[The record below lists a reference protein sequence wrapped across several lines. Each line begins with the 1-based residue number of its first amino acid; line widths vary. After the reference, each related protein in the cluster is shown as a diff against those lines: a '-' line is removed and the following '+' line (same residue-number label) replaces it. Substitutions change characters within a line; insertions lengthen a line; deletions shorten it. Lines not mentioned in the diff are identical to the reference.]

1 MPSGGSPGQRAQER
15 KLLLP
20 SSFCFL
26 PSLLQIGSFF
36 PFIPCWGFP
45 LHVLEPTSSGFQC
58 RLETSGSP
66 GTTQDV
72 STLWDCWDIQP
83 RGLCNC
89 WILGPPICLSTCRPA
104 CLSVC
109 PSDYPWVFTWL
120 DFVQV
125 LEIIFFLAHSKCTF
139 QTTSKQS
146 SIFQLSHD
154 WYKQGRW
161 TKENTWCQTLGS
173 GKTVKANDYS
183 NSL

>member
-1 MPSGGSPGQRAQER
+1 MTSGGSPGQRAQER

-26 PSLLQIGSFF
+26 PPLLQIGSFF

-45 LHVLEPTSSGFQC
+45 LRVLEPTSSGFQC
-58 RLETSGSP
+58 RLETGGSP

-83 RGLCNC
+83 HGLCNC
-89 WILGPPICLSTCRPA
+89 WILGPPICLSACRPA
-104 CLSVC
+104 CLPVC

-125 LEIIFFLAHSKCTF
+125 LEIIIVFWPTPNVHFRQLPNKALYFNCH
-139 QTTSKQS
+139 TTDINKDDEQKR
-146 SIFQLSHD
+146 I
-154 WYKQGRW
+154 
-161 TKENTWCQTLGS
+161 LGA
-173 GKTVKANDYS
+173 KH
-183 NSL
+183 